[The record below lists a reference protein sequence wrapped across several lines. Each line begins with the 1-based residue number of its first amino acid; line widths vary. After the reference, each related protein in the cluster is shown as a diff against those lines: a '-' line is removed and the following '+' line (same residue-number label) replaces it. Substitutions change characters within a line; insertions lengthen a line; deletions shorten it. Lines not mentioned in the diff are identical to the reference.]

1 MTFTLG
7 ELCVRP
13 SGEDTERA
21 WRALENSIHPW
32 AVAEEGQK
40 HLFQNVVRK
49 LYVKAQKRRQ
59 LQQADRRFL
68 TYDTPPEL
76 NLVPEPPLTT
86 MSPSFPP
93 QPTMGGI
100 IPTMAETPQILMSF
114 PQTTLPEY
122 VSLPE
127 AVHGMLSDGMT
138 LPFPAQ
144 PLPDLAAAGMHNI
157 PHNWT
162 MWNDIFRS
170 NAINLNAEIYGDQQN
185 WYSQ

>member
-13 SGEDTERA
+13 LGEDTERA

-32 AVAEEGQK
+32 AVAEQGQK

-49 LYVKAQKRRQ
+49 LYTKAQKRRQ
-59 LQQADRRFL
+59 LQREGRRFH

-76 NLVPEPPLTT
+76 NLMPGLPLAT
-86 MSPSFPP
+86 MPPSFSL
-93 QPTMGGI
+93 QPTMGGTV
-100 IPTMAETPQILMSF
+100 PAMAEISQMLMPF
-114 PQTTLPEY
+114 QQTTLPEY

-127 AVHGMLSDGMT
+127 AAHGMLSNGMA
-138 LPFPAQ
+138 LQFPAQ
-144 PLPDLAAAGMHNI
+144 PLPNATAEMNSI
-157 PHNWT
+157 PHDWT
-162 MWNDIFRS
+162 VWNDVFR
-170 NAINLNAEIYGDQQN
+170 NNTMDPNAEIYGDQQT